1 MYLNEILKKEK
12 ISVEEN
18 EYNVFQYG
26 PINLSDIKS
35 PGDFNNMD
43 YQAEYEMSDYSFSK
57 TTYTVYK
64 IKKPFFNK
72 ELSETEL
79 IEFFEDLVK
88 KYENK

>member
-1 MYLNEILKKEK
+1 MKLHEILKKEK
-12 ISVEEN
+12 INVDEN

-26 PINLSDIKS
+26 HINLSDIES
-35 PGDFNNMD
+35 PEDFNNMD

-64 IKKPFFNK
+64 NKKELFNK
-72 ELSETEL
+72 DLSENEL
-79 IEFFEDLVK
+79 IEFFKKLVK

>member
-1 MYLNEILKKEK
+1 MKLHEILKKEK

-18 EYNVFQYG
+18 EYNVLQYG
-26 PINLSDIKS
+26 PINLSDIES
-35 PGDFNNMD
+35 PEDFNNVD

-64 IKKPFFNK
+64 NKKELFNK
-72 ELSETEL
+72 DLSENEL
-79 IEFFEDLVK
+79 IEFFESLVK